1 MSVATMP
8 VLERPLPK
16 APGSANMSNVWR
28 DGNGQLQEHTIELP
42 VDKTTHKING
52 RLYACVVAECPTAEW
67 IIEPKQAL
75 PEEKTHCPRD
85 GQPLSWVPLDPTQQD
100 PLASGRQLQQSRL
113 ASLWAKKKTEAAEKI
128 RQSAAVRA
136 ALETKASAPAQ
147 AATLAT
153 EMKGHLPS
161 LAAAAAI
168 EVGVVYTVDLTS
180 ALETAAIASVVTVGG
195 IVVGYLLAVIVEQ
208 IRARLRKEGF
218 EGRAAKKARERGLW
232 AGRGAISVGLFMGV
246 TGAVEGLAGLDAAGL
261 GDGLKW
267 GFIALLGLGL
277 AWWTNRAHWERLW
290 AERRRL
296 RQLAADKIRKAEE
309 ERIRRLEEEARRLE
323 EEARQREQLAEVEAW
338 DDDNPLHQGRR
349 MAIEWQRISRLE
361 TAVAGFPKI
370 NKTEIV
376 PEKTREITAPDPET
390 GKPMRIGWEYY
401 GKCVPGALVTGSGM
415 VPPIIAAK
423 EWLVSVLFDGEYDAA
438 AISLLDTPEGKQNT
452 FLMMI
457 TERARLGDAV
467 PWRAETAVRVDHK
480 GVRYGYLGRSL
491 TGDDLE
497 EVLYAPTQPFGGL
510 ATGTTGG
517 GKGGFAV
524 RYLLNCL
531 FGNMFPIL
539 FDPKGLVDF
548 ADFAGLFPI
557 GFTKRHRRIILESLH
572 AERQRRE
579 SRLASAPKT
588 NRYGAQV
595 AGTSKWNTHDETTGE
610 IGVYGEPILALFDE
624 FHDLAKDQGFLL
636 DLTNHVRFQRAAA
649 MGVLLLSQGGGLDDW
664 GNSVLR
670 DLGSMTSRTN
680 FRGGD
685 MQSKL
690 SGNKSKYSTADLPN
704 LPGMCLR
711 EAPGSPDVPL
721 RAAFISREP
730 DDEDTV
736 YTTLWGKGAERVM
749 QIEDPM
755 NWISDETKALWE
767 ETGLM
772 DLWRLARGPGG
783 LARLLADTQEDEEDQ
798 DDSMVGEMHTGSAT
812 LMRMPEKAVAT
823 SRMTAREVLLAI
835 LHESP
840 GIDWEG
846 IMASDAWNGRA
857 PGWAKQPAKS
867 TITRAADDL
876 GDKIDRGPDS
886 KSWRLTEAGAKAG
899 AEAARQLASP
909 VVVASAG
916 HGAHSSRPSAISIAE
931 MAAQQAAEMAQ
942 VIAKEAAMASRSS

>member
-8 VLERPLPK
+8 ALERPLPK
-16 APGSANMSNVWR
+16 APNSANMSNVWR
-28 DGNGQLQEHTIELP
+28 DGDGVLQEHAIELP

-52 RLYACVVAECPTAEW
+52 RLYACIEPECATARW
-67 IIEPKQAL
+67 VIEPKTAL
-75 PEEKTHCPRD
+75 PEDDKHCPRD
-85 GQPLSWVPLDPTQQD
+85 GQPLSWVPLDPTQGD
-100 PLASGRQLQQSRL
+100 PLANGRQLQQSRL
-113 ASLWAKKKTEAAEKI
+113 ASLWARKQAEAARKI
-128 RQSAAVRA
+128 RESAAVRA
-136 ALETKASAPAQ
+136 ALETKAAAP
-147 AATLAT
+147 TELGKLAG
-153 EMKGHLPS
+153 EMKGHAPS
-161 LAAAAAI
+161 LAAAVAI
-168 EVGVVYTVDLTS
+168 EIGVVYTVDMAG
-180 ALETAAIASVVTVGG
+180 ALESMAVGTALGTWGAVAGYFIAV
-195 IVVGYLLAVIVEQ
+195 YVEKL
-208 IRARLRKEGF
+208 RLRLRKEGF

-232 AGRGAISVGLFMGV
+232 TGRGAVATGTFMVV
-246 TGAVEGLAGLDAAGL
+246 TGAVEALAGLDAGSAWQWSL
-261 GDGLKW
+261 LS
-267 GFIALLGLGL
+267 LLGLGL
-277 AWWTNRAHWERLW
+277 AWWTNQAHWEHLW

-296 RQLAADKIRKAEE
+296 RQLAADKIRRAEE
-309 ERIRRLEEEARRLE
+309 EKARRLEEEARRLE

-338 DDDNPLHQGRR
+338 DDNDPVHQGRR
-349 MAIEWQRISRLE
+349 MALEWQRISRLE
-361 TAVAGFPKI
+361 TRATGFPKI
-370 NKTEIV
+370 TATEIV

-401 GKCVPGALVTGSGM
+401 GKCQPGALIAGSGM

-438 AISLLDTPEGKQNT
+438 AISLLDLPEGKQNT
-452 FLMMI
+452 FLIMV

-467 PWRAETAVRVDHK
+467 PWRADRATRRDHK
-480 GVRYGYLGRSL
+480 GLRYGYLGRSL

-510 ATGTTGG
+510 VTGTTGG

-524 RYLLNCL
+524 RALLNYL
-531 FGNMFPIL
+531 FSRMLPML
-539 FDPKGLVDF
+539 FDPKGLVDYG
-548 ADFAGLFPI
+548 DFVGLFPI
-557 GFTKRHRRIILESLH
+557 GFTKRHRRMIMAFLH

-579 SRLASAPKT
+579 SRLASAPKV
-588 NRYGAQV
+588 NKYGAKV

-610 IGVYGEPILALFDE
+610 IGVFGEPIIALFDE
-624 FHDLAKDQGFLL
+624 FHDLAKDQAFVL

-664 GNSVLR
+664 GSSVLR
-670 DLGSMTSRTN
+670 DLGGMTSRTN

-711 EAPGSPDVPL
+711 EAPGTPDVPL

-736 YTTLWGKGAERVM
+736 YTTLWGKGTEPVM

-755 NWISDETKALWE
+755 TWISAETIEIMK
-767 ETGLM
+767 ETGVW
-772 DLWRLARGPGG
+772 DLWMLARGPGG
-783 LARLLADTQEDEEDQ
+783 LERLLADTQEDEEDE
-798 DDSMVGEMHTGSAT
+798 DNSHVGEMHVGGAG

-835 LHESP
+835 LHETP

-846 IMASDAWNGRA
+846 IMAHDAWLGRA
-857 PGWAKQPAKS
+857 PGWAKPPAKT
-867 TITRAADDL
+867 TISRAADDL
-876 GDKIDRGPDS
+876 GDKIDRGPGS
-886 KSWRLTEAGAKAG
+886 KSWTLTQTGAAAGAA
-899 AEAARQLASP
+899 AARQLASAVTVTHVP
-909 VVVASAG
+909 G
-916 HGAHSSRPSAISIAE
+916 HPGTGGPSAASIAE

-942 VIAKEAAMASRSS
+942 VIAREAAMANRP